1 MNFSNIKSKLQNQ
14 LNSGADKYLSAK
26 IKDELG
32 LSKPTIESLH
42 ALSENPG
49 IEDDLNTF
57 YKPVNSTFLS
67 TKDYKNIQKW
77 AITFIVLISIALV
90 FLFFSMILPQ
100 KNYSNALKDSQIV
113 VDGNAL
119 YDDEAIEAKIE
130 EEEVDENE
138 ISEELQVENIALE
151 TTSAEALAQSS
162 PLLQSDSVTLVEY
175 SIQRG
180 DTLETIAMRFYGNA
194 YPSSVDKIKVANKIR
209 NVRLIQVGQ
218 NLIIPM

>member
-1 MNFSNIKSKLQNQ
+1 MNFSNIKSKLQDQ

-42 ALSENPG
+42 ALSDNPG

-77 AITFIVLISIALV
+77 AITLIVLITIALV
-90 FLFFSMILPQ
+90 FLFFSMIIPQ
-100 KNYSNALKDSQIV
+100 KDYSNAIKNSQIV

-119 YDDEAIEAKIE
+119 YEDQIEAKIE
-130 EEEVDENE
+130 EEELDENE
-138 ISEELQVENIALE
+138 VNEELQVENISLE

-162 PLLQSDSVTLVEY
+162 PLLQSDAVTLVEY
-175 SIQRG
+175 SIKRG

-194 YPSSVDKIKVANKIR
+194 FPDSVDKIKVANKIR

-218 NLIIPM
+218 NIIIPM

>member
-1 MNFSNIKSKLQNQ
+1 MNFSNIKSKLKDQ

-26 IKDELG
+26 VKDELG

-49 IEDDLNTF
+49 VEDDLNTF

-77 AITFIVLISIALV
+77 AITFIVLITIALV

-100 KNYSNALKDSQIV
+100 KDYSNALKDSQIV

-119 YDDEAIEAKIE
+119 YEDQIEAKIE

-138 ISEELQVENIALE
+138 ATEELQVENISLQ

-162 PLLQSDSVTLVEY
+162 PLLKSDSVTLVEY

-180 DTLETIAMRFYGNA
+180 DTLETIAMRFYG
-194 YPSSVDKIKVANKIR
+194 SSHPDYVDKIKVANKIR

-218 NLIIPM
+218 NIIIPM